1 LILDLEN
8 SSKNYL
14 LVPLMFDNGSYM
26 LNTQA
31 ILDMSN
37 MKDSKFEDEHDL
49 LISKFD
55 CRKVYKVQTKIP

>member
-1 LILDLEN
+1 
-8 SSKNYL
+8 
-14 LVPLMFDNGSYM
+14 MFDNGSYM
-26 LNTQA
+26 INTQA